1 MDVWPLS
8 RRAALRL
15 ATLATAAA
23 LAPARTW
30 GRAPEEEH
38 RAFLEF
44 PILAEDPTAVPVR
57 VGVDHPMERD
67 HFIKSIE
74 LTLPGDPLPRKGA
87 FRFTPASG
95 RAWVAF
101 PMRSGLGGLLLASVE
116 CSRHGRFEAT
126 RELRVAG
133 DGCAAVPAPPDKTQV
148 G

>member
-23 LAPARTW
+23 LARARAW
-30 GRAPEEEH
+30 GGAPEEEH

-74 LTLPGDPLPRKGA
+74 LTLPGDPLPRKG
-87 FRFTPASG
+87 T
-95 RAWVAF
+95 
-101 PMRSGLGGLLLASVE
+101 
-116 CSRHGRFEAT
+116 
-126 RELRVAG
+126 
-133 DGCAAVPAPPDKTQV
+133 
-148 G
+148 